1 LRVGRCWRNILAA
14 VPPPIV
20 PSSPHPATE
29 LVAGRPTRTA
39 LVGSGFIADVHLQ
52 VLRGMPGVRV
62 VALCDP
68 ARARAERLAAKHR
81 VPAVYQ
87 DLEAMLAA
95 GGVDAVHLLVPPA
108 LHGPLAERCLRA
120 GLHVLVEKPLVLTSA
135 EVAPLVELATAQRR
149 VLAVNHNQTCHPS
162 LLALQD
168 HLARGRLGR
177 LEHLTLQHHVPLR
190 QLGTGDVGHF
200 MFQTAANIVWE
211 QGVHLFSM
219 VYTLLGECRAARALT
234 GPSRVLGNGVPF
246 VAEWLVALEC
256 ARGTAVVRMAF
267 GKPWLETTVQAI
279 GSDGAA
285 WLDLARGA
293 CWLRRKTRWLDFLDQ
308 GLNLASGALHLGSR
322 AMGSVLGY
330 GLGLFGL
337 RFPDD
342 PFLRSMRA
350 AVQSFHRA
358 VRGQGE
364 LAPGLAPAA
373 AAAVL
378 AMCEQTAAAA
388 QASTSPP
395 PAPPQPPPPGPPRPG
410 EVLVLGGTGFLGRR
424 CVQQLRAAGRP
435 VSLVVRRPQLL
446 PEELRAADLRLFV
459 GDAADPAVLQRA
471 CTGAETVLHLAT
483 AAGDDP
489 SQVEATMAR
498 AVAAAA
504 DACRAAG
511 CRRLVYTSSTAALW
525 LGAAGTI
532 DGSNGPDPLPAQR
545 SAYARGKIAAEA
557 ELRARRGQGL
567 AITIVRPAIVVG
579 PGGSPEHSGVG
590 LWVRDNHCVGWGR
603 GDLPLPLVLAD
614 DCATALVA
622 ALHAPAAAD
631 RDYNLAGSVRPTARE
646 YVEALAV
653 RTARDYRFHPMPLRW
668 MWLQEFGKY
677 LVKVAARRPREWPA
691 LRDFQSR
698 SFRTELRCDDAV
710 RDLGFRPEAER
721 ARFFARAFAGLP
733 VP

>member
-1 LRVGRCWRNILAA
+1 MPPSAPTANSAA
-14 VPPPIV
+14 PEP
-20 PSSPHPATE
+20 
-29 LVAGRPTRTA
+29 VAGRPTRTA
-39 LVGSGFIADVHLQ
+39 LIGSGFIADVHLQ
-52 VLRGMPGVRV
+52 VLRAVPQVQV

-68 ARARAERLAAKHR
+68 ARSRAERLAKKHG
-81 VPAVYQ
+81 VPAVHD
-87 DLEAMLAA
+87 DLEAMLAQ
-95 GGVDAVHLLVPPA
+95 GGLDAVHLLVPPA
-108 LHGPLAERCLRA
+108 LHRPLAERCLRA
-120 GLHVLVEKPLVLTSA
+120 GLHVLVEKPLVLQAA
-135 EVAPLVELATAQRR
+135 EVAPLCELAAASRR
-149 VLAVNHNQTCHPS
+149 VLAVNHNQTCHPA
-162 LLALQD
+162 LAALQD

-190 QLGTGDVGHF
+190 QLGTGDVSHF
-200 MFQTAANIVWE
+200 MFQTAANIVFE

-219 VYTLLGECRAARALT
+219 VYALLGECRSVRALT
-234 GPSRVLGNGVPF
+234 GPSRRLGNGVPF
-246 VAEWLVALEC
+246 VAEWLLALDCE
-256 ARGTAVVRMAF
+256 RGTATVRMAF

-308 GLNLASGALHLGSR
+308 GLNLAGGALHLGGR
-322 AMGSVLGY
+322 AIGSVLGY

-342 PFLRSMRA
+342 PFLRSMRGA
-350 AVQSFHRA
+350 LRAFHAA
-358 VRGQGE
+358 VRGERE
-364 LAPGLAPAA
+364 LPLALALTA

-388 QASTSPP
+388 GVSTASPP
-395 PAPPQPPPPGPPRPG
+395 PPPPLPAPGPARPG

-424 CVQQLRAAGRP
+424 CVQLLRAAGRP
-435 VSLVVRRPQLL
+435 VTLLVRRPQLL
-446 PEELRAADLRLFV
+446 PDELRVPGLRYFV
-459 GDAADPAVLQRA
+459 GDAADPAVLAQA
-471 CTGAETVLHLAT
+471 SAGAETVLHLAT

-489 SQVEATMAR
+489 VQVEQAMAG

-511 CRRLVYTSSTAALW
+511 CKRLVYTSSTAALW
-525 LGAAGTI
+525 LGESGAI
-532 DGSNGPDPLPAQR
+532 DGSIGPDPLPAAR

-557 ELRARRGQGL
+557 ALRQRRGQGL
-567 AITIVRPAIVVG
+567 SITIVRPAIVVG
-579 PGGSPEHSGVG
+579 PGGSAEHSGVG

-603 GDLPLPLVLAD
+603 GDLPLPFVLAD
-614 DCATALVA
+614 DCASALVA

-631 RDYNLAGSVRPTARE
+631 RDYNLAGPVRPTARE

-653 RTARDYRFHPMPLRW
+653 HTQRDYRFHPMPLWW
-668 MWLQEFGKY
+668 MWVQEIGKY
-677 LVKVAARRPREWPA
+677 LVKAAARRSREWPA

-710 RDLGFRPEAER
+710 RDLGFQPEADR
-721 ARFFARAFAGLP
+721 ARFFAAAFAGLP
-733 VP
+733 RS